1 MKKFTNFSFAGVFI
15 LAIVALASCKKEE
28 NKVEFQGGTAPVLT
42 STIASPIV
50 LTDADK
56 NNTAAIFSWTN
67 PNYKFSTGTS
77 SQDVT
82 YTLQLD
88 TAGAAFKTPNE
99 TVIPKEL
106 GVTLTVAEL
115 NKKILAMN
123 LPWGVSKN
131 FMIRVKSSL
140 GNGTVPLYSNV
151 KTFTATAYLDA
162 AVTPP
167 GTAPS
172 YADGKL
178 FLVGDATN
186 GGWNNPVPVP
196 TQEFTKI
203 DATHYTL
210 TVSLI
215 GGKEYLLLPT
225 NGDWG
230 RKYGNA
236 CGSNGCNATA
246 GYDFKAQGDNIKAP
260 ASSGTYTIAINFV
273 SGKITVQ

>member
-1 MKKFTNFSFAGVFI
+1 MKKIINFSLAGVFTC
-15 LAIVALASCKKEE
+15 AIIALSSCNKEE
-28 NKVEFQGGTAPVLT
+28 NKVDFLGGTAPVLT
-42 STIASPIV
+42 STIPASIV
-50 LTDADK
+50 LLDANK
-56 NNTAAIFSWTN
+56 NNTAGVFTWTN

-88 TAGAAFKTPNE
+88 TAGSTFKNPNE
-99 TVIPKEL
+99 TIIPREL
-106 GVTLTVAEL
+106 GVTLTVGEL

-123 LPWGVSKN
+123 LPWGISKN
-131 FMIRVKSSL
+131 FIMRIKASL
-140 GNGTVPLYSNV
+140 ANGSVPLYSNL
-151 KTFTATAYLDA
+151 KTFAATAYLDA

-167 GTAPS
+167 GTAPA

-178 FLVGDATN
+178 YLVGDASN

-196 TQEFTKI
+196 TQEFTRI

-210 TVSLI
+210 TVPLI

-236 CGSNGCNATA
+236 CGSNGCNSTS

-260 ASSGTYTIAINFV
+260 ATSGTYTIAINFV